1 MERSGGGGG
10 RLGRGGHM
18 MSHHSGSGGSQ
29 NTAGES
35 GSGVNEHTHHAVYS
49 HAQKVQQ
56 PESN

>member
-18 MSHHSGSGGSQ
+18 MSHHSGSGDSQ
-29 NTAGES
+29 NAAGES

-49 HAQKVQQ
+49 HAQKV
-56 PESN
+56 